1 MDTGSIKPY
10 HVTERLLLRPW
21 EPVDAEQ
28 MYRLASD
35 PEIGPLA
42 GWPVHTSVE
51 HSREIIYNTMIR
63 PGNYAIVPKAVRKVI
78 GAIDLKF
85 GTDAN
90 ICLEK
95 GDAEIGY
102 WIGRDYWGNGYVP
115 EAAMALIDYGF
126 RELGLNN
133 IWCLCK
139 EDNRNSR
146 RVQEKCGFTY
156 IRNGMINDPIYGTLD
171 MRFTRIT
178 RKEWAENQ

>member
-10 HVTERLLLRPW
+10 HVTDRLLLRPW

-28 MYRLASD
+28 MFRLASD
-35 PEIGPLA
+35 KEMCISA
-42 GWPVHTSVE
+42 GIPVHTSE
-51 HSREIIYNTMIR
+51 EFSREVIYKQMIR
-63 PGNYAIVPKAVRKVI
+63 PGNYAIVPKSVRKVI

-90 ICLEK
+90 ICLEE

-102 WIGRDYWGNGYVP
+102 WIGREFWGNGYVP
-115 EAAMALIDYGF
+115 EAAMTLIDYGF
-126 RELGLNN
+126 RELDLNN

-139 EDNRNSR
+139 ADNHNSR
-146 RVQEKCGFTY
+146 RVQDKCGFSY
-156 IRNGMINDPIYGTLD
+156 VRNGTINDPLYGALD

-178 RKEWAENQ
+178 KKEWSENH